1 MISTPTTARQR
12 VWQAIRHEQPDHV
25 PWYVAGTIPARQ
37 KLEAHFGPVDLD
49 TALGN
54 HLVRYKPRAPD
65 AFQEIRPG
73 VFRDEFGVVWNRTV
87 DRDIGVVEE
96 CPLTGRTLDG
106 YQFPDPHDPRR
117 YAALPA
123 LLHRHSDR
131 FRFVSIGFSL
141 FERAW
146 SLRGMLDLMVDML
159 EAPAF
164 VDELLDAV
172 VEFDMGILDEV
183 LRYDIDGVQFG
194 DDWGQ
199 QNGLLFGRPLWRRF
213 IKPRIARL
221 YGRVKAA
228 GKAVMIHCCGRVQE
242 LFPELIEIGLDVFN
256 PFQPEVMDPV
266 AIKRQFGDRL
276 TFFGGMSIQR
286 VLPFG
291 TPDEVRQEAQRLIR
305 EVGPGGGFILAP
317 SHDMPGDI
325 PLENILALL
334 DAVQGQADRPA

>member
-1 MISTPTTARQR
+1 MDSTSVTARQR
-12 VWQAIRHEQPDHV
+12 VWQAIRHEQPDRV
-25 PWYVAGTIPARQ
+25 PWFLGCTVPARQ
-37 KLEAHFGPVDLD
+37 KLAAHFGPVDLD
-49 TALGN
+49 VAVGN
-54 HLVRYKPRAPD
+54 NLVRYKARAPD

-87 DRDIGVVEE
+87 DRDIGVVEDYQ
-96 CPLTGRTLDG
+96 LADRTLAG
-106 YQFPDPHDPRR
+106 YRFPDPHDPRR

-123 LLHRHSDR
+123 FLAAHPDQ
-131 FRFVSIGFSL
+131 FRYVSIGFSL

-146 SLRGMLDLMVDML
+146 TLRGMMDLMTDML

-164 VDELLDAV
+164 VDELLDAIF
-172 VEFDMGILDEV
+172 EFDMGLLDEA
-183 LRYDIDGVQFG
+183 LRYDIDGVLFG

-199 QNGLLFGRPLWRRF
+199 QTGLLFGARLWRRF
-213 IKPRIARL
+213 IKPRVARL

-242 LFPELIEIGLDVFN
+242 LFPDLIEVGLDVFN

-266 AIKRQFGDRL
+266 EIKRQFGDRL

-291 TPDEVRQEAQRLIR
+291 TPADVRREAQRLIR
-305 EVGPGGGFILAP
+305 EVGQGGGFIIAP

-325 PLENILALL
+325 PLENMLAFVETL
-334 DAVQGQADRPA
+334 QAQ